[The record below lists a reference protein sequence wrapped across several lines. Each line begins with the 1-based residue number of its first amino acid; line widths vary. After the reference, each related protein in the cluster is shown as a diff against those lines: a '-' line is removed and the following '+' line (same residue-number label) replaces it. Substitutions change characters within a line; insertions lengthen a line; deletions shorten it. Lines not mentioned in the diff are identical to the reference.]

1 MKWLRGLIETPSH
14 VSKQRR
20 GEKKSQISDD
30 AAVSADCKA
39 GDGLQVAPDFS
50 NRTIALMVFSM
61 HP

>member
-1 MKWLRGLIETPSH
+1 MKWLRGPIETPPY

-20 GEKKSQISDD
+20 GEKKSQSSED

-50 NRTIALMVFSM
+50 NRTVALMMFSM

>member
-1 MKWLRGLIETPSH
+1 MKWLHGPIETPLH
-14 VSKQRR
+14 ASKQRR